1 MSMERLS
8 KVPAFFRAL
17 LCAVLALLIFA
28 GAFSPQSLAADTAH
42 SDSRQIPSPFMTG
55 YSGGI
60 MAPDKT
66 ISRAEFL
73 KMLMVALLD
82 YNETL
87 NYGAPSFSDIAVR
100 KWYTGYIAY
109 AEQLGI
115 AEGYS
120 DGTFHPDEP
129 ISRAQ
134 AAKLLAL
141 SLPDF
146 SIETEEKSL
155 FQDVSGWAV
164 PYVNALA
171 EKGIVSG
178 YQDGT
183 FLPNRKI
190 SRGEAAKM
198 VCASLGFSPS
208 KEEISL
214 LTSSLGNPFSDVSEN
229 RWYYI
234 YLLYAAGYLS

>member
-8 KVPAFFRAL
+8 KVPVFLRAL
-17 LCAVLALLIFA
+17 LCAVLALLILA
-28 GAFSPQSLAADTAH
+28 GALSPRSLAAEGDRW
-42 SDSRQIPSPFMTG
+42 DLRQTPNPFMTG

-141 SLPDF
+141 SLPEL
-146 SIETEEKSL
+146 SIEPQEKSL

-171 EKGIVSG
+171 ESGIVSG
-178 YQDGT
+178 YRDGH

-198 VCASLGFSPS
+198 VCASLGFSPD
-208 KEEISL
+208 KEELFL
-214 LTSSLGNPFSDVSEN
+214 LTSSLENPFSDVSEN
-229 RWYYI
+229 KWYYG

>member
-1 MSMERLS
+1 MST
-8 KVPAFFRAL
+8 KKFTNAPAFLRAL
-17 LCAVLALLIFA
+17 LCAALAFLILVCA
-28 GAFSPQSLAADTAH
+28 LSPQCLAADDAP
-42 SDSRQIPSPFMTG
+42 SLRRANSPFMTG

-60 MAPDKT
+60 MAPERT
-66 ISRAEFL
+66 ITRAEFL

-82 YNETL
+82 YSDTL
-87 NYGAPSFSDIAVR
+87 NYGAPSFSDIAIR

-115 AEGYS
+115 VEGYE

-129 ISRAQ
+129 ITRSE

-141 SLPDF
+141 SLPELTIKAGEESRF
-146 SIETEEKSL
+146 S
-155 FQDVSGWAV
+155 DVSGWAV

-178 YQDGT
+178 YQNNL
-183 FLPNRKI
+183 FRPNRNI
-190 SRGEAAKM
+190 TRGEAAKL
-198 VCASLGFSPS
+198 VCVSQGFSPS
-208 KEEISL
+208 KEELAL
-214 LTSSLGNPFSDVSEN
+214 LTSSLWNPFSDVSEGK
-229 RWYYI
+229 WYYG